1 MKNTSFA
8 GTIAIATT
16 IIRRLFAQPFLLF
29 VIWLGFT
36 VAIALTVS
44 IPVYAEAA
52 GYRML
57 ISAISTN
64 GDQGNNLPP
73 FSLIFKYGSAT
84 TTPINYDVWQHAD
97 SLIANIR
104 GFGVDLPTPPTVR
117 YGARNFG

>member
-1 MKNTSFA
+1 MINLNQRFVANMKNTSFA

-73 FSLIFKYGSAT
+73 FSLIFKLSSEHQTVGS
-84 TTPINYDVWQHAD
+84 YK
-97 SLIANIR
+97 
-104 GFGVDLPTPPTVR
+104 
-117 YGARNFG
+117 